1 MTQKNSKDTGPQ
13 ISQVEQARVSK
24 AAKQVAAYANFLRWT
39 SNFRKDEVLRHPNHD
54 RIIMLSPM
62 QSGRFSFA
70 VDEDTLLLGVQP
82 FEAAWMAAM
91 PFEAAYV
98 TDRLYLSVEGV
109 ACMDSRMPPLAIGIF
124 VDESRKRQLMASAA
138 RIQPVRVSVIDGIV
152 VDVGEYCGN
161 TVSIMEGDIVK
172 SLFDA
177 QQEKLRQQDMG
188 RFF

>member
-1 MTQKNSKDTGPQ
+1 MSKKGSKDTGPQ
-13 ISQVEQARVSK
+13 ISPVEQARVSK

-70 VDEDTLLLGVQP
+70 IEDDTLLIGVQP
-82 FEAAWMAAM
+82 FEAAWMVAM

-98 TDRLYLSVEGV
+98 SDRLYLSVEGV
-109 ACMDSRMPPLAIGIF
+109 ACMDSRMPPLALGIF
-124 VDESRKRQLMASAA
+124 VDDPKKRKLMAEAKQIKA
-138 RIQPVRVSVIDGIV
+138 VRVSVENGIV

-161 TVSIMEGDIVK
+161 TVPVLSGDIVK

-177 QQEKLRQQDMG
+177 QQEKLRQQDVG